1 MIQKGVDLDMRA
13 KRKHHIIWNEELRRL
28 ALFFGLIFA
37 AALAIGNFGLA
48 RFESNLRREEN
59 RFFSLVLGSVTENYP
74 DVDVDHVVQL
84 LQEPHGLERG
94 QALLAQYGFFTEGDG
109 VNSFPGVEGQLS
121 LMRVFFQCFVLLFA
135 GGTGLLFFFYMRRRQ
150 ARIEDLTAYMV
161 ALNRDE
167 YNLEIEDNAD
177 DELSGLRN
185 EIYKLTVFLKEQTM
199 RALSQKKALADSVA
213 NISHQLK
220 TPLTSMTILVD
231 NLSENT
237 DMDEETRHKFMREV
251 SCQLSGMSWLVQ
263 TMLKISRL
271 EAGVVALERKGCI
284 LRELVNDAV
293 WKLETAAELAEVVF
307 RVDVAGNISLRADHN
322 WTVEAFLNLLK
333 NAVEHSPK
341 GGVVEIYG
349 TENDVYT
356 ELRITDHGTGITG
369 EERQRLFQRFYRG
382 NTAKEDS
389 TGIGLSLAKEIVER
403 QNGYIS
409 VNSEENMGTEFS
421 IKFLK

>member
-1 MIQKGVDLDMRA
+1 MRA
-13 KRKHHIIWNEELRRL
+13 KRRHHIIWNEELRRL
-28 ALFFGLIFA
+28 AFLLGLIFA
-37 AALAIGNFGLA
+37 AALIAGNFGLG
-48 RFESNLRREEN
+48 RYEDNLRREEN
-59 RFFSLVLGSVTENYP
+59 RLVSLMLGNIAENYP
-74 DVDVDHVVQL
+74 DVDVNQVVQL
-84 LQEPHGLERG
+84 LQEPYGSERG
-94 QALLAQYGFFTEGDG
+94 QSLLAQYGFFTEGDG
-109 VNSFPGVEGQLS
+109 VNSFPGTERQLA
-121 LMRVFFQCFVLLFA
+121 LMRFFFQCIVLLVA
-135 GGTGLLFFFYMRRRQ
+135 GGAGLLFFFYVRGRQ
-150 ARIEDLTAYMV
+150 AKIEDLTAYMV

-185 EIYKLTVFLKEQTM
+185 EIYKLTVCLKEQAI
-199 RALSQKKALADSVA
+199 RALNQKKALADSVA

-231 NLSENT
+231 NLSENA
-237 DMDEETRHKFMREV
+237 DMDQETRHKFMREV

-263 TMLKISRL
+263 TILKISRL
-271 EAGVVALERKGCI
+271 EAGVVELERRACI
-284 LRELVNDAV
+284 LRELVSEAV

-307 RVDVAGNISLRADHN
+307 RVDVAGDICVRADYN

-333 NAVEHSPK
+333 NAVEHSHK
-341 GGVVEIYG
+341 GGVVEICG
-349 TENDVYT
+349 MENDVYT
-356 ELRITDHGTGITG
+356 ELRITDHGTGITK

-403 QNGYIS
+403 QHGYIS
-409 VNSEENMGTEFS
+409 VDSEENKGTEFS